1 MGILLVLAS
10 TMVGLAWF
18 GTGGGLFGLLVGLL
32 AAEVLRLR
40 QRLTRLENRLSLEQ
54 ETPAGRPAARAV
66 KEAFASRPQAQG
78 GMGPDGA
85 PVKAS
90 SPGARPAPS
99 TVPGADVLVGG
110 SPAAGAEGETV
121 VFTPVEEGSRPAA
134 GRPQP
139 MAGSAPSSSALDRF
153 FARIGHNGSA
163 VLGLAKRFFTTGNVV
178 QKCGVLVLFCGIGF
192 LINYASQRQ
201 LLSFELRLAGAA
213 ALGLALLLVGWRL
226 RRARAAYALV
236 LQGAGVGVLYLVVFG
251 AAKFSLVLP
260 LPVAFALMVALVA
273 FSCLLALL
281 QDARFLALFGSI
293 GGFLAPVLVSTGA
306 GDHVALFSYYLLLN
320 LGIFAIAWK
329 KSWRELN
336 LVGFLFTF
344 AIATLWGTV
353 AYQPRHFATT
363 EPFLVAFF
371 LFYLLIAVLFAL
383 RQPVNLRG
391 LVDGPLVFGLPLW
404 FSALQYALVA
414 EMEMGLAFSALALG
428 LLYLLLAALL
438 WRRFQGALRLLCEA
452 FLALGVV
459 FASLAVP
466 LALDGQWSAAIW
478 AMEGAGLVWVGAR
491 QGRLLPRLF
500 GILLQLAAALIFV
513 DDVLYPLGALPL
525 ANHYFIGC
533 GLLSLA
539 GLASAL
545 VCDRYGERLTRWER
559 YLPLPLLVWGLFWWY
574 VGGFEELQRHVPRPS
589 RWHGLVLF
597 SSVSA
602 MLAAMASVRL
612 AWPRLT
618 LALLP
623 HLPVLIAVFVLTLAG
638 FAPTSRPL
646 AGWGLAAWAV
656 AVTVQYRLLLL
667 HGHQWPRMAEQL
679 WHAASLWLLLGLL
692 SHEAAWQV
700 ARIPWLAP
708 AWSWSCWVL
717 LPAATLFALPAL
729 VDRGR
734 WPAAALPRIYLG
746 IGSLVP
752 ALAMLLWL
760 FGSFTVSGRPTPLPY
775 VPLLNPL
782 ELAALLVI
790 FTVLR
795 CGRRSLGLFAR
806 LEPMGARALYAL
818 VAGLLFLLANVVV
831 ARLVHVYGGV
841 PYDGTALYHSAVFQ
855 AAIAAL
861 WGLTA
866 LAVTVVSTRRG
877 SRPLWAV
884 GAALLALVVAKLF
897 LVDLSSTGT
906 VGRIVSFLV
915 VGMLMLLIGY
925 FSPLPPKSG
934 EEGQ

>member
-1 MGILLVLAS
+1 MGILLILAS
-10 TMVGLAWF
+10 TIVGLAWF
-18 GTGGGLFGLLVGLL
+18 GAGGGLFGLLVGFL

-40 QRLTRLENRLSLEQ
+40 QRLTRLESRLSPAEAA
-54 ETPAGRPAARAV
+54 PAGRPAATGVPGRS
-66 KEAFASRPQAQG
+66 EAGTMAAAAPSPEAA
-78 GMGPDGA
+78 A
-85 PVKAS
+85 PVARAAS
-90 SPGARPAPS
+90 TTTGGA
-99 TVPGADVLVGG
+99 
-110 SPAAGAEGETV
+110 PAAGVDGETV
-121 VFTPVEEGSRPAA
+121 VFTPFDEENRPAA
-134 GRPQP
+134 APPQ
-139 MAGSAPSSSALDRF
+139 AISGAAPSPSALDRF
-153 FARIGHNGSA
+153 FAGLGQHGNA
-163 VLGLAKRFFTTGNVV
+163 ALGLARRFFTTGNVV
-178 QKCGVLVLFCGIGF
+178 QKCGVLVLFFGIGF
-192 LINYASQRQ
+192 LINYAAQRQ

-226 RRARAAYALV
+226 RLVRTAYALV

-281 QDARFLALFGSI
+281 QDARFLALFGSV
-293 GGFLAPVLVSTGA
+293 GGFLAPLLVSTGA

-344 AIATLWGTV
+344 AIATLWGAM

-404 FSALQYALVA
+404 FSGLQYALVA
-414 EMEMGLAFSALALG
+414 EMEMGLAFSALILG
-428 LLYLLLAALL
+428 LIYLGLAAML
-438 WRRFQGALRLLCEA
+438 WRRFQGTLRLLCEA

-500 GILLQLAAALIFV
+500 GILLQVAAAAIFI

-525 ANHYFIGC
+525 ANHYFLGC

-545 VCDRYGERLTRWER
+545 VCDRYGQRLTRWER
-559 YLPLPLLVWGLFWWY
+559 YLPLPLLIWGLFWWY
-574 VGGFEELQRHVPRPS
+574 VGGVEELQRHVPRHA

-597 SSVSA
+597 SAVTT
-602 MLAAMASVRL
+602 MFAAMASVRL

-623 HLPVLIAVFVLTLAG
+623 HLPVLVLVFVLTLAG
-638 FAPTSRPL
+638 FAPTVRPL

-656 AVTVQYRLLLL
+656 AMIVQYRLLLL
-667 HGHQWPRMAEQL
+667 HGRQWPRLVEQL
-679 WHAASLWLLLGLL
+679 WHAATLWLLLGLL
-692 SHEAAWQV
+692 SHELAWQV

-717 LPAATLFALPAL
+717 LPAVTLLALPAL
-729 VDRGR
+729 VERGR
-734 WPAAALPRIYLG
+734 WPAAAFAHIYLG
-746 IGSLVP
+746 LGSLVP

-760 FGSFTVSGRPTPLPY
+760 FASFAVSGRPAPLPY

-790 FTVLR
+790 LTLLR
-795 CGRRSLGLFAR
+795 CGRRSLNLFAC
-806 LEPMGARALYAL
+806 LEPMRGGALHAV
-818 VAGLLFLLANVVV
+818 VAGLLFVLANVVV

-841 PYDGTALYHSAVFQ
+841 PYDGVALYHSAVFQ

-866 LAVTVVSTRRG
+866 LAVTVVSTRRR

-884 GAALLALVVAKLF
+884 GAGLLALVVAKLF